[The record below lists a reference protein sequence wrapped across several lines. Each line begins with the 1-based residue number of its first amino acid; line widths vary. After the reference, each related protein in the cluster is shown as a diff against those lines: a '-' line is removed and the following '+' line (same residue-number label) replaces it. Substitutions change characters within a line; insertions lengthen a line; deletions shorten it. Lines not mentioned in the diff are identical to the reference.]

1 MYIYTYLYYILD
13 WTSVSLLYYMFCMS
27 SSWILESCGWTLTPH
42 MHRVA
47 LLWHFFC
54 EIHKNLKSSC
64 TFLLSPPNSGDPHVT
79 TSPSARIAVKAP
91 FCVASNRN
99 TLQLRSGGDRSSPPQ
114 VTMDPS
120 AFTAPKVCSLAQSC
134 FTLVNICW
142 TASLL
147 PPLVGSPQVTTL
159 TPVTAAKALI
169 VPWISST
176 FRSKGSISLP
186 GWWTNVF
193 R

>member
-1 MYIYTYLYYILD
+1 MNLNTTHAQSRTFL
-13 WTSVSLLYYMFCMS
+13 
-27 SSWILESCGWTLTPH
+27 
-42 MHRVA
+42 A
-47 LLWHFFC
+47 FFC
-54 EIHKNLKSSC
+54 EVHKKLKSSC
-64 TFLLSPPNSGDPHVT
+64 TFLLSPPNSGGPHVT
-79 TSPSARIAVKAP
+79 ISPSARIAAKAP

-99 TLQLRSGGDRSSPPQ
+99 TLQLRSGGDLSSAPQ

-120 AFTAPKVCSLAQSC
+120 AFTTPKVCSLAQSC

-147 PPLVGSPQVTTL
+147 PPLVGSPHVTTL

-176 FRSKGSISLP
+176 FRSKGSTSLP
-186 GWWTNVF
+186 GWWTDGFPVEKGFVIICPSFHLWGIHKWN
-193 R
+193 RLK